1 MAGYRDPDLQER
13 QKSAFA
19 TKKAMLE
26 KFLAKAND
34 PILAQREAERLAIK
48 EARDARLA
56 EREAAKKAEL
66 ERLAQEAAL
75 AAERESEARRQAEEK
90 WLR

>member
-26 KFLAKAND
+26 KFLAKAKIL
-34 PILAQREAERLAIK
+34 ILATHNKELADRVCNHSMEMEAGRIIS
-48 EARDARLA
+48 R
-56 EREAAKKAEL
+56 
-66 ERLAQEAAL
+66 
-75 AAERESEARRQAEEK
+75 S
-90 WLR
+90 